1 MAKIAIIGSSFSES
15 LYCHKHEKELQK
27 LPHNKRI
34 YRRTHYGSN
43 MEFDGIPVE
52 DDRENHWVNM
62 LSNKYEQHTF
72 HIFAKGGSGWE
83 YAQQLLYMLSNDSI
97 CDRVIIELQS
107 YRAMI
112 LSDNIPF
119 NLLSDHVVFSDYSI
133 LYETPNTLVKW
144 YHLLYRD
151 WGFTHIEPSSHHFSY
166 DKLSSLMK
174 NKYQLNSNNSKLN
187 FVNYIARYL
196 MKNKYQLNSNNSKLN
211 FTNEV
216 VDYIARMI
224 VSPAYIIRY
233 QQYLLSLTS
242 VWPKIFDRV
251 GIWAF
256 EPFDL
261 PYLTNFNVNK
271 EFFNNKIQCFD
282 ETVMEEWVRKD
293 PINNSID
300 SWKNKYFGFDGYH
313 LNKEGMELL
322 VDFLLKQP
330 NIQKV
335 LE

>member
-1 MAKIAIIGSSFSES
+1 
-15 LYCHKHEKELQK
+15 
-27 LPHNKRI
+27 
-34 YRRTHYGSN
+34 
-43 MEFDGIPVE
+43 
-52 DDRENHWVNM
+52 
-62 LSNKYEQHTF
+62 
-72 HIFAKGGSGWE
+72 
-83 YAQQLLYMLSNDSI
+83 
-97 CDRVIIELQS
+97 
-107 YRAMI
+107 
-112 LSDNIPF
+112 
-119 NLLSDHVVFSDYSI
+119 
-133 LYETPNTLVKW
+133 
-144 YHLLYRD
+144 
-151 WGFTHIEPSSHHFSY
+151 
-166 DKLSSLMK
+166 
-174 NKYQLNSNNSKLN
+174 
-187 FVNYIARYL
+187 

-242 VWPKIFDRV
+242 VWPTIFDRV

-271 EFFNNKIQCFD
+271 EFFNNKIQCFNM
-282 ETVMEEWVRKD
+282 TAMEEWVRKD